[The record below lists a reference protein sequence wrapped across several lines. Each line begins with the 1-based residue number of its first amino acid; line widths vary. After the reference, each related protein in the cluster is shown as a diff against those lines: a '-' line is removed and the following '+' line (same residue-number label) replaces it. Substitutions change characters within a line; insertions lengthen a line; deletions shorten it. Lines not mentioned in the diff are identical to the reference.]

1 MNYRRVALQIAYD
14 GSVFYGW
21 QKQYISPT
29 VQEIIEQALEK
40 IVKEK
45 VNLTGSG
52 RTDSGVHAFCQIA
65 HFDFNL
71 NMNMEQL
78 KLAITTKIPNS
89 IKVLNAWEVSNDFH
103 ARYSATKRH
112 YMYLISKE
120 INPFNDFIT
129 QIFIN
134 IKSMFIL

>member
-71 NMNMEQL
+71 NISLE
-78 KLAITTKIPNS
+78 KLFISRPTINS
-89 IKVLNAWEVSNDFH
+89 G
-103 ARYSATKRH
+103 
-112 YMYLISKE
+112 
-120 INPFNDFIT
+120 
-129 QIFIN
+129 
-134 IKSMFIL
+134 